1 MSQTSGE
8 HKLLDGI
15 DIDERYG
22 IFRLSSDAPLP
33 ERKRLAYL
41 SQM

>member
-1 MSQTSGE
+1 MSQTSGD
-8 HKLLDGI
+8 HRLLDGI

-22 IFRLSSDAPLP
+22 IFRLASGAQLP